1 MKFVMLRAL
10 VKQTKVDY
18 KGQTAINDRPY
29 EDVETSS
36 DYWTVFA
43 SKLLEK
49 GWYDEVEIWYQEDEG
64 HRPVNSF
71 IHSTGMLERY
81 KPEGFRYIKRE
92 IPVDVLF
99 VRGDM
104 KEYKSVIDQL
114 PDAFT
119 IYYPSG
125 PYYCPS
131 FIPDLSFVEDPIHIG
146 PVKLR
151 TGSNVELFKKSC
163 VSKYFSPNHY
173 IGKKQW
179 DIAFVCCA
187 PIAERK
193 RLSLL
198 FKILHKLPN
207 VSAVVIGLTDEKLI
221 KEAKGLNITW
231 KGWMPRKGM
240 NFVLSQCK
248 IGLVLSTAEKDG
260 CPRVIMEYLASGLPV
275 VVSDKTCCSSIYVNR
290 QTGFVAS
297 DEELPEAI
305 EECLEISSFLDIR
318 NYFNTVLSMGCS
330 VRHFAETV
338 KKHNGPINL

>member
-10 VKQTKVDY
+10 VKQTKVEY
-18 KGQTAINDRPY
+18 KGQTAINDSPY

-49 GWYDEVEIWYQEDEG
+49 GWYDEVEIWYQENED
-64 HRPVNSF
+64 HPVQTPH
-71 IHSTGMLERY
+71 IHSTGLKEIF
-81 KPEGFRYIKRE
+81 KPKGYGYSSYEKPI
-92 IPVDVLF
+92 DVLF

-104 KEYKSVIDQL
+104 KEYRPVIDQL
-114 PDAFT
+114 SNAFT

-131 FIPDLSFVEDPIHIG
+131 FVPNLSFVEDPIQIDT
-146 PVKLR
+146 VKLR

-163 VSKYFSPNHY
+163 VSKYFSTNHY
-173 IGKKQW
+173 VGKKQW

-198 FKILHKLPN
+198 FKILRKLPN

-221 KEAKGLNITW
+221 EEAKELNITW
-231 KGWMPRKGM
+231 KGWMPRKEMGL
-240 NFVLSQCK
+240 VLSRCK

-260 CPRVIMEYLASGLPV
+260 CPRVIMEYLASGLPI

-305 EECLEISSFLDIR
+305 EECIEISGFLDIK